1 MAFFRLI
8 HKVQCRCCNLFILC
22 IHFYVVS
29 YLCVKCTPHWI
40 EKIGNF
46 SMRGYLSLIW
56 KDCSTH
62 VHGLAIYLKEGL
74 PFACKLSVENSAD
87 SYLCYLCFQ
96 LALLHSLS
104 FFYSLSFFSLH
115 WSLSLSLCTVLDSV
129 SSIIHEVL

>member
-40 EKIGNF
+40 EKTGNF
-46 SMRGYLSLIW
+46 SMRGYLPLIW

-74 PFACKLSVENSAD
+74 PLKEGRTSTGFASLTVFLLLFVFFFPPLITFFVFVHGSWF
-87 SYLCYLCFQ
+87 CFIY
-96 LALLHSLS
+96 HTWGSLDQPICC
-104 FFYSLSFFSLH
+104 FCFWRL
-115 WSLSLSLCTVLDSV
+115 
-129 SSIIHEVL
+129 